1 MRMVLHILSNSTRSK
16 LFEHNKLLAVRLQML
31 EGKKCPKLAKNV
43 TFVQILK
50 NKLLIGRA
58 PSM

>member
-31 EGKKCPKLAKNV
+31 EGKKRPKLAKNV